1 MKKFI
6 TKSLILLFG
15 LGIAVSFSACH
26 TGEGGSGQKQE
37 EKVLPKHSISGLI
50 LKADGTPLN
59 GATVKINGVNVSV
72 TGNTFTYAN
81 LSDGD
86 YTIVVECN
94 NYKSAEETVT
104 LALQTVND
112 NVVAE
117 AVEKTFYLAKNV
129 ESDAVSFGGE
139 AQTGDEITIETT
151 SHSDDDGEDV
161 SSTDENINVNAQTP
175 AITGDDYTD
184 INQQITEQ
192 SQGQETI
199 EDFEIT
205 LTNITCLEDAQA
217 VARANRIA
225 ESRKTR
231 ATTTMPNGNELLAGV
246 AVNAG
251 PYIIEM
257 PEGLTFDVVITM
269 PDDVKSA
276 IQLFRTY
283 TGDSWSRVDMN
294 NPEDGIQSI
303 DATQANKIVIKLN
316 TIRTQSFGFGVRV
329 NEEDG
334 KSSQISITA
343 TPYTNNTASTVK
355 LSSMTYKM
363 LSGVVLKNN
372 QNSASAL
379 TDFLRKMM
387 IRKYGTRIVK
397 SAKEVTKT
405 YIFTP
410 AESIHPYGTM
420 YLQGWQTVSEKK
432 YSIIDSN
439 AGFTATEYGDA
450 VVFPYQIW
458 TEIEPTH
465 GGGSND

>member
-6 TKSLILLFG
+6 SKSLILMFG
-15 LGIAVSFSACH
+15 LGIAVAFSACH
-26 TGEGGSGQKQE
+26 TEEGNSGQKQE

-50 LKADGTPLN
+50 LKADGTALN
-59 GATVKINGVNVSV
+59 GAKVKINGANVSV
-72 TGNTFTYAN
+72 TGNTFTYGN

-86 YTIVVECN
+86 YTIVVECT

-104 LALQTVND
+104 LSLKTVND

-117 AVEKTFYLAKNV
+117 AVEKTFYLAENV
-129 ESDAVSFGGE
+129 ETQAVKLGGE

-151 SHSDDDGEDV
+151 SHTDDEGEDV
-161 SSTDENINVNAQTP
+161 SSSDENINVNAQTP
-175 AITGDDYTD
+175 AITGDDYTN
-184 INQQITEQ
+184 INNQISEQ
-192 SQGQETI
+192 SNGQESI
-199 EDFEIT
+199 EDFEVT
-205 LTNITCLEDAQA
+205 LTNITSLEDAQA

-231 ATTTMPNGNELLAGV
+231 ATTAMPNGNELLAGV
-246 AVNAG
+246 GVNVG
-251 PYIIEM
+251 PYIIEF
-257 PEGLTFDVVITM
+257 PSGLSFDVVITM

-283 TGDSWSRVDMN
+283 TGDAWTRVDMN
-294 NPEDGIQSI
+294 NPGDGILSI
-303 DATQANKIVIKLN
+303 DATQPNQIIIKLS
-316 TIRTQSFGFGVRV
+316 TLRTQSFGFGVRV
-329 NEEDG
+329 QEEEG
-334 KSSQISITA
+334 KSTQISVTA
-343 TPYTNNTASTVK
+343 NPVTNNTASTVSLK
-355 LSSMTYKM
+355 SMTYKV

-405 YIFTP
+405 YTFTP
-410 AESIHPYGTM
+410 AEKLHPYGTM
-420 YLQGWQTVSEKK
+420 YLQGWQTVTEKK

-450 VVFPYQIW
+450 TVFPYQIW